1 MRVRQVKPHE
11 IPLRLLKQKKVWDL
25 KVFYEFAM
33 TGAPWT
39 AYLLGEDDDPW
50 GAVIL
55 EDSPLAMAVFCQTI
69 IVDKTRRTPE
79 NVMAAAI
86 YAHEA
91 TLEKARVLG
100 RPYAGCGVQNPE
112 KFLEILG
119 NPPTAKI
126 VEHVVRE
133 EV

>member
-11 IPLRLLKQKKVWDL
+11 IPLRLLRQKKVWDL
-25 KVFYEFAM
+25 RVFYELAM
-33 TGAPWT
+33 SVDSWT
-39 AYLLGEDDDPW
+39 AYLLGDDDDPW
-50 GAVIL
+50 GAIII
-55 EDSPLAMAVFCQTI
+55 EDSPLAMAVSCQTI
-69 IVDKTRRTPE
+69 IVDKARRTQE

-91 TLEKARVLG
+91 TLEKARELG
-100 RPYAGCGVQNPE
+100 RPYVGCGVKNPE

-119 NPPTAKI
+119 HPPTAQI
-126 VEHVVRE
+126 VECWVRE